1 MIRSLGRPP
10 VRGYETAAE
19 QYFDAVYEK
28 AVALAVALATAH
40 GLLEAAEPD
49 DEPAVGSTRAS

>member
-49 DEPAVGSTRAS
+49 D